1 MSLEDDA
8 GAELE
13 RLGAAGL
20 RRGRREVTG
29 RQGVEVVVD
38 GRRVVSFS
46 SNDYLGLAGHEALA
60 AAAVESLG
68 RAGTGAGASRLIV
81 GNLSDHNR
89 LEISLASWM
98 GRAARLFNTGYAANT
113 GVLPVVARAGD
124 VVLSDE
130 LNHASI
136 IDGCRLSRA
145 EVVVYRHLDLEDL
158 ERKLGLHRGR
168 RAVVVSETLFSMDGD
183 MVDIVELDRLRRRF
197 GAVLVVDEAHAIG
210 AMGEGGRGISV
221 SADVVPDVIIGTMGK
236 ALGAAGAFAIAGPAT
251 IELLWNRARSLVF
264 STAMPPAIAAAG
276 VAAVE
281 LVQGRDGDARRSRL
295 AANIGAVRQGRSR
308 TAIHPFVVGDDRKV
322 MELAQAMLTDGVYV
336 QGIRP
341 PTVPPGTA
349 RLRVALSADHR
360 AEHLDLLNNSLRR
373 FT

>member
-89 LEISLASWM
+89 LEIALASWM

-281 LVQGRDGDARRSRL
+281 LVQGCDGDARRSRL
-295 AANIGAVRQGRSR
+295 AANIGAVRRGRSR